1 MKNMLIEILSSRP
14 FQIGGLGCLL
24 FIAGIYFYAQWD
36 KARLEASLPTAP
48 ASQPPTGDSDNPTQ
62 PEASEALPHERAHPH
77 MVPQRREPAQRRAP
91 VRAVKTPSRAHI
103 TQDQLTWP
111 EIPNLLHHSH
121 QQLPPPLPEELMER
135 LNALYTGDPQPF
147 EDLEEQRLDIL
158 AGDMDI
164 DTTADFLETHQLY
177 NSAILTQLDAARA
190 FKYLASLPGHQK
202 EATAYARRV
211 LSEDPE
217 NLDARF
223 YLLRSEPDDTTR
235 TAAYRDILE
244 THPDSVLAMNGLG
257 SSLYFDHP
265 EEAIQVL
272 KKAQSLGSQHVGFAL
287 GRAYERLGDYKTA
300 WIHYRKAL
308 ILDPDGQLIYMHMD
322 GIAKGEPLY
331 KPIQPSTQTLM
342 PPTGDGAQVPLPQ
355 ETEADAT
362 AVETEPSET
371 PLWNQPTSTAV
382 QTAEDKYNARAAA
395 AEQAY
400 QEFRKLGGKSHQEF
414 QAFID
419 WVQHAE
425 NEPAT
430 SQDFLSQQ
438 MKSHLTKGAISQF
451 DAERIVRAFEILER
465 YGPEEGLRHLQ
476 ETDPEI
482 AEQIRRNPPKR

>member
-1 MKNMLIEILSSRP
+1 MKNILIEILSSRP

-24 FIAGIYFYAQWD
+24 FIAGIYFYAQWN
-36 KARLEASLPTAP
+36 KAGFEAALPILP
-48 ASQPPTGDSDNPTQ
+48 VPQPSIGDSDNPTQ
-62 PEASEALPHERAHPH
+62 TEASEALPHEHAHPH
-77 MVPQRREPAQRRAP
+77 MVPQRREPAPRRAP
-91 VRAVKTPSRAHI
+91 IRAVKTPSRSHI
-103 TQDQLTWP
+103 AEDELTWP

-121 QQLPPPLPEELMER
+121 QQLPPPLPEGLMER
-135 LNALYTGDPQPF
+135 LNALYTEDPQSF
-147 EDLEEQRLDIL
+147 EELEEQRFDLL

-164 DTTADFLETHQLY
+164 ETTADFLETHQLY
-177 NSAILTQLDAARA
+177 NSAILTRLDAARA
-190 FKYLASLPGHQK
+190 FKYLASLPGHKK
-202 EATAYARRV
+202 EAVKYAERAITDNPR
-211 LSEDPE
+211 
-217 NLDARF
+217 NLQARMYLAGRGTNDAAGA
-223 YLLRSEPDDTTR
+223 
-235 TAAYRDILE
+235 AAYRAILE
-244 THPDSVLAMNGLG
+244 IVPNYVPAMNGLG
-257 SSLYFDHP
+257 SRLHYDHP
-265 EEAIQVL
+265 EEAIQIL
-272 KKAQSLGSQHVGFAL
+272 KKVNRQNPTRGDFSL

-331 KPIQPSTQTLM
+331 KPIQRSTQTLM
-342 PPTGDGAQVPLPQ
+342 PPAGDGAQVPLPQ
-355 ETEADAT
+355 ETDVGAT
-362 AVETEPSET
+362 AVETELSET

-382 QTAEDKYNARAAA
+382 QTTEDKYNARAAA

-400 QEFRKLGGKSHQEF
+400 QEFQKLGGKSHQEF

-482 AEQIRRNPPKR
+482 AEQIRRNPPRH